1 MAALSERHRR
11 GGFSPPFCAEEADYL
26 SSDDDRAAMQHQEAA
41 LVKKYT
47 ERCAEDE
54 QAQRLLGRIGRRG
67 DVDPI
72 AILNDQLADR
82 PP

>member
-1 MAALSERHRR
+1 
-11 GGFSPPFCAEEADYL
+11 
-26 SSDDDRAAMQHQEAA
+26 MQHQEAA